1 MTAQGGFTLLELLV
15 VISIMALATAGVSM
29 AIRDNGQTVLE
40 REAARLAALLESGR
54 GQSRST
60 GAPVRW
66 RATEQGFKFE
76 GLPATALPSQW
87 MDPGVTVRGTAV
99 LLLGPE
105 PLIGP
110 QQVVITHQNYPDRAL
125 RVVTDGLRPFTV
137 ESLP

>member
-1 MTAQGGFTLLELLV
+1 
-15 VISIMALATAGVSM
+15 
-29 AIRDNGQTVLE
+29 
-40 REAARLAALLESGR
+40 
-54 GQSRST
+54 
-60 GAPVRW
+60 
-66 RATEQGFKFE
+66 
-76 GLPATALPSQW
+76 
-87 MDPGVTVRGTAV
+87 